1 MSTKE
6 MKPQYDN
13 LAVIHH
19 DCDLLWEQFT
29 KVASTPF
36 RPKYGAEPS
45 VLAACIRISSSEQN
59 LEYLGSYCLKQI
71 NSDDG
76 LRQSLPSVV
85 CNALQAEHE
94 LAAIHIRLA
103 GYVLK
108 GCKNG
113 RLPLTI

>member
-1 MSTKE
+1 MKMS
-6 MKPQYDN
+6 PQCDN
-13 LAVIHH
+13 LAVVHH
-19 DCDLLWEQFT
+19 DCQLLWSQFS
-29 KVASTPF
+29 KVLSTLF
-36 RPKYGAEPS
+36 HPKYGAEPS
-45 VLAACIRISSSEQN
+45 ILAACIRISSSEQN

-71 NSDDG
+71 NSDAG

-94 LAAIHIRLA
+94 LETIHIRLA